1 MSTEFLKT
9 RFESHFV
16 SCELYFRYSLHSC
29 SQQSTSDLENHQRS
43 AAELQMEPA
52 NPTEEGLAS
61 LNTVLLRDEPCLIR
75 AAMLYYTVTKAADL
89 SFCELFEELGR
100 YIQDPETKWDYCL
113 RAKRGYSDTSK
124 PGKILWTLTQPL

>member
-1 MSTEFLKT
+1 
-9 RFESHFV
+9 
-16 SCELYFRYSLHSC
+16 
-29 SQQSTSDLENHQRS
+29 
-43 AAELQMEPA
+43 MEPA

-124 PGKILWTLTQPL
+124 PGKIL